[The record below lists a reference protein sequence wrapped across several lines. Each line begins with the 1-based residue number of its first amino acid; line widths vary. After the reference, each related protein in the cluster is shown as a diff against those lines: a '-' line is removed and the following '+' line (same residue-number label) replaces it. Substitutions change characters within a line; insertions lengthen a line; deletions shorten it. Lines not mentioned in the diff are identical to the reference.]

1 MFKKPEKSNFSTI
14 ELMSLKNT
22 LPYFAYQSVIYA
34 KSIAHFKEIWS
45 YYPDWKRSLQPS
57 NSSISDESA
66 WVNYKALDFL
76 KSYLKPEHKVYEFGG
91 GGSTL
96 FFCKR
101 VSEVFTVENDPDWFE
116 ILKKQ
121 VETKQYPA
129 KWSGSMIVGKP
140 IAPNP
145 NRRIDNPADF
155 KSNHIGQADL
165 NYQEYAQSIKRF
177 PAEYFDVVLVDGRV
191 RPSCIQESLSHIKVG
206 GYLVVDNMERGYYWT
221 AFEEVFRDNFE
232 YDSIKK
238 YPLPYH
244 HGFIYTVV
252 FKKKKSF

>member
-1 MFKKPEKSNFSTI
+1 MHW
-14 ELMSLKNT
+14 KNT
-22 LPYFAYQSVIYA
+22 LPYFAYQSVVFA
-34 KSIAHFKEIWS
+34 KNLDHFKEIWS
-45 YYPDWKRSLQPS
+45 YYPQWKQSLQPENTS
-57 NSSISDESA
+57 VSDESA
-66 WVNYKALDFL
+66 WINFKALAFL
-76 KSYLKPEHKVYEFGG
+76 TSYLKPEHKVFEFGG

-101 VSEVFTVENDPDWFE
+101 AGEVVTVENDPEWFE

-140 IAPNP
+140 VVHDP

-155 KSNHIGQADL
+155 KSNHPGQADL

-177 PAEYFDVVLVDGRV
+177 PAEYFDMVLVDGRV
-191 RPSCIQESLSHIKVG
+191 RPACIQESLTHIKIG
-206 GYLVVDNMERGYYWT
+206 GYLVVDNMEREYYWT
-221 AFEEVFRDNFE
+221 AFREVFKEGFE
-232 YDSIKK
+232 YDNDWK

-244 HGFIYTVV
+244 HGFVKTVV
-252 FKKKKSF
+252 FKKIANVG